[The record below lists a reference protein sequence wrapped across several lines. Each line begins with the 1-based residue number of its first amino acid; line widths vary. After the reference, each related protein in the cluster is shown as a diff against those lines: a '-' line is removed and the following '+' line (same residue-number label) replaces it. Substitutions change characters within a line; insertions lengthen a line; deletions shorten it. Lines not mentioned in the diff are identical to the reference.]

1 VPKQNY
7 ATFEPRN
14 YSKVRVI
21 DIPKLLF
28 INTTLYLPCF
38 QVLEQEKYQLRR
50 KLDAALTDYEIRVS
64 ELQADIA
71 ELQKSLEEQQRL
83 MKQADREHA
92 LIANELNEQ
101 NQRLT
106 AQLKEANRKEESLTC
121 QLQSMKDQF
130 SLRKIAMSDHTS
142 HLENLR
148 DEVSDTTHTNHSLQ
162 C

>member
-1 VPKQNY
+1 MYCSN
-7 ATFEPRN
+7 
-14 YSKVRVI
+14 
-21 DIPKLLF
+21 D
-28 INTTLYLPCF
+28 

-50 KLDAALTDYEIRVS
+50 RLDAALTDYEIRVS
-64 ELQADIA
+64 ELQTDIS

-83 MKQADREHA
+83 MKQADREHTV
-92 LIANELNEQ
+92 IINELTEQ

-106 AQLKEANRKEESLTC
+106 AQLKEANRKEENLTC
-121 QLQSMKDQF
+121 QLQSLRDQF

-148 DEVSDTTHTNHSLQ
+148 DEVRTQKS